1 MEQTTFS
8 KDVSTHLQF
17 RNPSGTPHPI
27 DEPAWT
33 KSVYL
38 TGKITGLWYPYVW
51 LKFNLYEIYLAFFG
65 YKVWNP
71 IRQLNRKLPYDEL
84 LMNCL
89 ENLYQYDYVCFQF
102 DWLWSDE
109 AKIEFN
115 EATKRGKMLIGTGI
129 YTKKFYQFLQQR
141 E

>member
-71 IRQLNRKLPYDEL
+71 IRQLNRKLPYL
-84 LMNCL
+84 NCYLSRGRSAYL
-89 ENLYQYDYVCFQF
+89 EMIKTIKPSSDFVVDGSLSVDNIVYQIMGQ
-102 DWLWSDE
+102 
-109 AKIEFN
+109 I
-115 EATKRGKMLIGTGI
+115 
-129 YTKKFYQFLQQR
+129 
-141 E
+141 